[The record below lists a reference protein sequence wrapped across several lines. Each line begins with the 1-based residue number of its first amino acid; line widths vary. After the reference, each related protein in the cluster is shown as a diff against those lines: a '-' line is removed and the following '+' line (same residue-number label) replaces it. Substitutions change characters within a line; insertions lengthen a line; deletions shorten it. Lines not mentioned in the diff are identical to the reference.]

1 MLNDK
6 LWFAYEVTAGPAVES
21 GSKGCGL
28 LAVTRTA
35 SLLLM
40 IWWSGQPSGELVGI
54 GVEPWTRVAAELPT
68 LNHVAQQLWWGKA
81 RTQLLFQIVG
91 NPEPDIKANNTGES
105 QWADGVLIPQ
115 DQGVI
120 DVFCGCNTFFNHPN
134 GF

>member
-54 GVEPWTRVAAELPT
+54 GVEPLTRFAAEFAT
-68 LNHVAQQLWWGKA
+68 LNHVAHQLWWGKA
-81 RTQLLFQIVG
+81 RTQLLFQIFEIGRASCRERV
-91 NPEPDIKANNTGES
+91 E
-105 QWADGVLIPQ
+105 IP
-115 DQGVI
+115 GAS
-120 DVFCGCNTFFNHPN
+120 GA
-134 GF
+134 